1 MRTAIVHQ
9 TLTEA
14 RRPGLDL
21 RAHLTLAAGCL
32 VAGVAPLAARS
43 IADDVARI
51 AYGLLVVAA
60 FLAFTLFVRKISSLR
75 QFWELS
81 FAFFVF
87 ALVQVLNNSIPGY
100 VGTAILHDPP
110 SDGNPLAST
119 VSGTVVIQ
127 LLETLIAI
135 VPIVVLT
142 LLSGR
147 GLASVY
153 ACRGKVGKW
162 LAFAIVF
169 FVLFCVFTATVALR
183 PDSPAQRL
191 LPTRGAVT
199 LDRFLALTP
208 ALLLVA
214 FSNGFEE
221 EFLFRGLFLQKYN
234 AFFNARVSNV
244 LQAAIFSFA
253 HAGVTY
259 TPSALFFMLVVVF
272 PLGLL
277 LGYLMRAS
285 DGVATPGIV
294 HAALDIP
301 IYLAFVSYVA

>member
-1 MRTAIVHQ
+1 MRTAVVHQ
-9 TLTEA
+9 TLPEA

-21 RAHLTLAAGCL
+21 RAKFTLAAGCL

-51 AYGLLVVAA
+51 SYGLLVVAA
-60 FLAFTLFVRKISSLR
+60 FLAFTLFVRKASSLR

-110 SDGNPLAST
+110 SAGNPLAST

-127 LLETLIAI
+127 LLGTLIAI
-135 VPIVVLT
+135 VPIIVLT
-142 LLSGR
+142 RLSGR

-153 ACRGKVGKW
+153 ACRGKVGTW
-162 LAFAIVF
+162 LAFPLVF
-169 FVLFCVFTATVALR
+169 FVVFCVFTATVALR
-183 PDSPAQRL
+183 PESPAQRL
-191 LPTRGAVT
+191 LPTSGAVT
-199 LDRFLALTP
+199 LDRFLAWTP

-234 AFFNARVSNV
+234 TFLDARVSNV

-253 HAGVTY
+253 HAGVSY
-259 TPSALFFMLVVVF
+259 TPSALFFILVVVF

-285 DGVATPGIV
+285 DGVTAPGIV

-301 IYLAFVSYVA
+301 IYLAFLSYVP